1 MRTKCREVNI
11 YLIVLFV
18 LLTPSLLA
26 TESSGAPAGHPD
38 IGFAESVW
46 GSREDKVEVEP
57 GDSNAPLSVTLSN
70 AGLVT
75 LSRIEGKLILPLGFR
90 NPANP
95 RSNIVVAHESGPVKA
110 TERFTLNYAVDV
122 DLTTKP
128 GEYPGV
134 LALTWFRRGEKD
146 SLSANL
152 AVKFTLTGRSSLQ
165 VEMVNHVLKAGTVN
179 QIELVVTNEGT
190 ATAGRLEMDLSLSK
204 NSSLSILGDTHWS
217 LGTIA
222 PGEFTRISSDVYA
235 PAVSGG
241 KADSLILGMDYF
253 DAYGQEKNS
262 TRTLG
267 ITIVSED
274 DESIPLTLELSKLNL
289 LPGEHEE
296 IVLTLSNLGELPAR
310 DLTIKLLLPTSKP
323 VPLSLVNSEGIW
335 RFESLE
341 PDNSTVV
348 NLLLLADPKLAETL
362 QPITFETKYR
372 DPQQTLHTISRTFF
386 IQIMAHD
393 ILRTALEVS
402 LSRSELRAGS
412 INQFDLIIANS
423 GRLEARNL
431 QVSISTPVS
440 SSPSPLSI
448 LSDGNW
454 LILSL
459 EPGAIIEQP
468 LEVFASGEA
477 ASSAGQLV
485 VEIRF
490 LDPVGN
496 LHVITRNLG
505 IRITL
510 SEISEILLEASIL
523 DPILS
528 PGSTNTL
535 ELLLK
540 NVGKRSAFNVDVSLA
555 LPDQLS
561 TDLALVSGDGHFGLS
576 EIADGEEFILDI
588 GLLVSSQASGRAFQ
602 LPLTI
607 RYNDA
612 SGATRSVERS
622 LGVTVASGITSKA
635 LLVELDPSLTVGTI
649 NDLAIRLINRGS
661 GDLTNLSIRVT
672 SSLSNISIL
681 GSDEFFIT
689 KMTTGAMKEL
699 IFRAFVPEDIAN
711 TAVQMNVH
719 AVYTDE
725 KGKIRSEIFESG
737 ISVIGLIKL
746 SIIETSFGHM
756 EGIPTLQGVLLNE
769 GNDPALFTRIKVNN
783 PSSLQSLVTD
793 PFYLGDVSPN
803 APLPFSLLLKD
814 LNSDGQDILP
824 LVLVM
829 TYQDSLR
836 KDHEIE
842 VPISVNISPPPLPRE
857 QESPPSPIIFLLPV
871 AGALVVGAYV
881 FRRRIRRLISVGQR
895 T

>member
-1 MRTKCREVNI
+1 MRIECREVYI
-11 YLIVLFV
+11 CLIALFV
-18 LLTPSLLA
+18 LLSPSLIA
-26 TESSGAPAGHPD
+26 TESFGAPAGHPD
-38 IGFAESVW
+38 LGFAEAVW
-46 GSREDKVEVEP
+46 GSHEDKVEVEP
-57 GDSNAPLSVTLSN
+57 GDGNAPLSVVLSN
-70 AGLVT
+70 AGLHT
-75 LSRIEGKLILPLGFR
+75 LTRVEGKLILPLGFR

-95 RSNIVVAHESGPVKA
+95 RTNTVVAHESGPVKA
-110 TERFTLNYAVDV
+110 TERFTLNFAVDV
-122 DLTTKP
+122 DPTVKP

-152 AVKFTLTGRSSLQ
+152 SVKFTLTGRSSLQ
-165 VEMVNHVLKAGTVN
+165 AEIVNHMLKAGTVN
-179 QIELVVTNEGT
+179 QIELNVTNEGT
-190 ATAGRLEMDLSLSK
+190 ASAGRLEMDLSLSK

-217 LGTIA
+217 LGTID
-222 PGEFTRISSDVYA
+222 PGEFTSILLEVYA
-235 PAVSGG
+235 SAASGG
-241 KADSLILGMDYF
+241 KADSLILDMAYF

-262 TRTLG
+262 ISTLG

-274 DESIPLTLELSKLNL
+274 DDSMPLTLELSKLNL
-289 LPGEHEE
+289 LPGENEE
-296 IVLTLSNLGELPAR
+296 IVLTLNNLGEIPAA
-310 DLTIKLLLPTSKP
+310 DLTIKLLLPTAKP
-323 VPLSLVNSEGIW
+323 VPLSLINNEGIW
-335 RFESLE
+335 RFKSLQ
-341 PDNSTVV
+341 PGNSTVV
-348 NLLLLADPKLAETL
+348 NLLLLADPTVTETL
-362 QPITFETKYR
+362 QPITFEVTYR
-372 DPQQTLHTISRTFF
+372 DPQQILHTITRTFF
-386 IQIMAHD
+386 IQIMAQD
-393 ILRTALEVS
+393 LLRTALEVS

-412 INQFDLIIANS
+412 INQLDLIVTNS
-423 GRLEARNL
+423 GLLEARNL

-448 LSDGNW
+448 LGDGNW
-454 LILSL
+454 IILSL
-459 EPGAIIEQP
+459 EPGATTEQP

-477 ASSAGQLV
+477 ASSASELV
-485 VEIRF
+485 VEMRF
-490 LDPVGN
+490 LDPFGN

-510 SEISEILLEASIL
+510 SEISEILLEVSII

-540 NVGKRSAFNVDVSLA
+540 NVGKRSAFNVDASIT
-555 LPDQLS
+555 LPNQLS
-561 TDLALVSGDGHFGLS
+561 ADLALVGGDGHFS
-576 EIADGEEFILDI
+576 ISQIAEGEEFILDI

-612 SGATRSVERS
+612 SGATKSVERS
-622 LGVTVASGITSKA
+622 VGFTVASGITSKA

-672 SSLSNISIL
+672 SSLANISIL

-689 KMTTGAMKEL
+689 KLTTGAMEEL

-711 TAVQMNVH
+711 TAFQLSVH
-719 AVYTDE
+719 AVYTDQ
-725 KGKIRSEIFESG
+725 KGKIRSEIFEPGLSA
-737 ISVIGLIKL
+737 IGLIKL
-746 SIIETSFGHM
+746 SIIETSFSYT
-756 EGIPTLQGVLLNE
+756 EGTPTIQGVLLNE
-769 GNDPALFTRIKVNN
+769 GNDPALFTRVKVNN

-793 PFYLGDVSPN
+793 SLYLGDVSPN

-824 LVLVM
+824 LVMVM

-836 KDHEIE
+836 KDHEVE
-842 VPISVNISPPPLPRE
+842 VPISVTISPPPLPRE
-857 QESPPSPIIFLLPV
+857 QESSQAPLIFLLLV
-871 AGALVVGAYV
+871 VGALAVGAYV
-881 FRRRIRRLISVGQR
+881 FRRRIRRFIPVGQR